1 MKKGGSKMNKYFI
14 LMAVMLPLVLIP
26 LVGASAKDKVR
37 IGGDVVVE
45 EGTEVKDA
53 VAVGGSVTVNGKVRD
68 SAVAVGGSVT
78 LGPRAVIGKDVV
90 SIGGAVNQA
99 QGSKIHGD
107 VVELNIP
114 GVSSIIPFFWENTSS
129 GWFWTFKIISLFGF
143 LALAVLLVALL
154 PKPFDLITD
163 NVQQNL
169 GKVILWAVLG
179 LVVLVPLAIFLAIS
193 VVGIPLIALE
203 IFLAGIAFLVGYIAI
218 AQLIGDKIA
227 ALMKR
232 PALSVIWLTVMGL
245 LALWLI
251 GWVPILG
258 SLVKAAVIVLGFG
271 GVLATLFKSRKRV
284 PTVDAL

>member
-1 MKKGGSKMNKYFI
+1 MKKYFI
-14 LMAVMLPLVLIP
+14 LMAVMLPVVFFPFIS
-26 LVGASAKDKVR
+26 ADAKDKVR

-68 SAVAVGGSVT
+68 SAVAVGGSVI
-78 LGPRAVIGKDVV
+78 LGPNAVIGKDVV
-90 SIGGAVNQA
+90 TVGGTVQQA

-114 GVSSIIPFFWENTSS
+114 GVSAIIPFFLEDTSS
-129 GWFWTFKIISLFGF
+129 SWYWAFKITTLLGF
-143 LALAVLLVALL
+143 LALAVLLVAVL

-179 LVVLVPLAIFLAIS
+179 LVVLVPLAFFLVIS

-203 IFLAGIAFLVGYIAI
+203 VFLVGIAFLVGYIAI
-218 AQLIGDKIA
+218 AQLVGDKIA

-251 GWVPILG
+251 GWVPFLG
-258 SLVKAAVIVLGFG
+258 SLVKAVVIVLGFG
-271 GVLATLFKSRKRV
+271 GVLATLFTSRKRV
-284 PTVDAL
+284 QVENAL

>member
-1 MKKGGSKMNKYFI
+1 MKKGIFYIFAVI
-14 LMAVMLPLVLIP
+14 LSITILTPGNVI
-26 LVGASAKDKVR
+26 AKDKVR

-53 VAVGGSVTVNGKVRD
+53 VAVGGSVTVNGKVRV
-68 SAVAVGGSVT
+68 SAVAVGGSVI
-78 LGPRAVIGKDVV
+78 LGPNAVIGKDVV
-90 SIGGAVNQA
+90 SIGGAVKQA

-114 GVSSIIPFFWENTSS
+114 GVSAIIPFFVEDTPPS
-129 GWFWTFKIISLFGF
+129 WFWTFKITLFLGF
-143 LALAVLLVALL
+143 LALAVLMVVVL
-154 PKPFDLITD
+154 PKPFNLISN
-163 NVQQNL
+163 NVQQDL

-179 LVVLVPLAIFLAIS
+179 LVVLVPLAFFLVIS

-203 IFLAGIAFLVGYIAI
+203 VFFVGIAFLVGYIAI

-232 PALSVIWLTVMGL
+232 PALGVIWLTVMGL

-251 GWVPILG
+251 GWVPFLG
-258 SLVKAAVIVLGFG
+258 SFVKAAVIVLGFG
-271 GVLATLFKSRKRV
+271 GVLTTLFTSRKRV
-284 PTVDAL
+284 QVDSAL

>member
-1 MKKGGSKMNKYFI
+1 MNKYFI
-14 LMAVMLPLVLIP
+14 LMAVMLPLVLFP
-26 LVGASAKDKVR
+26 FMSADAKNKVR

-68 SAVAVGGSVT
+68 SAVAVGGSVI
-78 LGPRAVIGKDVV
+78 LGPDAVIGKDVV
-90 SIGGAVNQA
+90 SVGGAVKQA

-114 GVSSIIPFFWENTSS
+114 GVSSIIPFFLEDTSS
-129 GWFWTFKIISLFGF
+129 GWFWTFKIISLLGF

-154 PKPFDLITD
+154 PRPFDLITD

-169 GKVILWAVLG
+169 GKAILWAVLG

-203 IFLAGIAFLVGYIAI
+203 VFLAGIAFLVGYIAI

-232 PALSVIWLTVMGL
+232 PALNAIWLTVMGL
-245 LALWLI
+245 LVLWLI
-251 GWVPILG
+251 GWVPFLG
-258 SLVKAAVIVLGFG
+258 SLVKAAAIVLGFG
-271 GVLATLFKSRKRV
+271 GVLTTLFTSRKRV
-284 PTVDAL
+284 QVENAL